1 MSFSGAWGWEG
12 YERGEWKVRII
23 WLIPPTLQ
31 FLLEALSCQL
41 SRVNEYKQFE
51 IDTLVLVSSKATLC
65 WFYMRLI
72 LCAQ

>member
-1 MSFSGAWGWEG
+1 MCFRGALGWEG
-12 YERGEWKVRII
+12 YERGEWEVRII
-23 WLIPPTLQ
+23 WLIPTTLQ

-51 IDTLVLVSSKATLC
+51 IDTLVLVSSKETYC

-72 LCAQ
+72 LCTQ